1 MRVQAH
7 AFDYGY
13 DGEQA
18 GNDYTGDLALRTA
31 GVLVDWHPRGA
42 FRLTVGAYANGNEMD
57 ARAEATALDVGG
69 GLYEGDL
76 RLSMS
81 FDRVAR
87 YLGVGWRSGR
97 ARRGLGVAA
106 DLVVLL
112 QGPPTVS
119 AVGEIGRGRRCTVA
133 VSAKGRTSSVRGAPG
148 CAGPGRDLNARN
160 GNGHACGTSSLSVV
174 RSAWST
180 ASSSTGPPRVAG
192 PPKLATSPICARP
205 ANGEG
210 RNEHTH

>member
-119 AVGEIGRGRRCTVA
+119 AVGEIGRGPLRCTVA
-133 VSAKGRTSSVRGAPG
+133 VSGEGAATVVGPG
-148 CAGPGRDLNARN
+148 CSRVLPDLAADLEREHGELDDVLRDFNVYPVV
-160 GNGHACGTSSLSVV
+160 SVGLV
-174 RSAWST
+174 YRF
-180 ASSSTGPPRVAG
+180 
-192 PPKLATSPICARP
+192 
-205 ANGEG
+205 
-210 RNEHTH
+210 